1 MKMIIRDEGAKSN
14 VLATGFSII
23 DVFGADLVQPA
34 DELVER
40 LAVNHQT
47 ADAFGIVGND
57 VGCPYIFPVV
67 SSKHVFSQYR
77 ILKKKTKNI
86 YISSLPLQSF
96 FAEEIAALQRA
107 NVLFLEATWILDG
120 DFHLE

>member
-77 ILKKKTKNI
+77 ILKKKKLKI
-86 YISSLPLQSF
+86 YIFLPYPCRAFSPKKSPRCSERMYSSWRLLGSLMVTF
-96 FAEEIAALQRA
+96 
-107 NVLFLEATWILDG
+107 T
-120 DFHLE
+120 